1 MPDIGPDGHAR
12 PQGDGDLT
20 RPPSLMRIQETNLPV
35 QTGELESAPKV
46 AEKQRSS
53 IQEIVETLLLAVF
66 IFIAVRSIILNYRV
80 DGSSMLPNLHD
91 HEMLVVNR
99 RAYFHMNLNSLINWL
114 PGVHRDGQLIWY
126 PFDPPARGDI
136 VIFNPPG
143 QHTEPYIKRIIGL
156 PGDHVT
162 IHDGGVYVNGTRLDE
177 GYLNSD
183 TAWRG
188 TSAEYDVPAGHIF
201 VLGDNRN
208 NSSDSRVFGPVPVS
222 SVIGKAWIAY
232 WPPSEAHVL
241 HDPNY
246 SASP

>member
-1 MPDIGPDGHAR
+1 MVYLGGSVPDIGPDGHAR

-20 RPPSLMRIQETNLPV
+20 RPPSLMRIQETNLPA

-114 PGVHRDGQLIWY
+114 PGVHRDGQLIWELRA
-126 PFDPPARGDI
+126 DPACARSYAGSC
-136 VIFNPPG
+136 VARASG
-143 QHTEPYIKRIIGL
+143 RGRGCHT
-156 PGDHVT
+156 
-162 IHDGGVYVNGTRLDE
+162 
-177 GYLNSD
+177 
-183 TAWRG
+183 A
-188 TSAEYDVPAGHIF
+188 
-201 VLGDNRN
+201 
-208 NSSDSRVFGPVPVS
+208 
-222 SVIGKAWIAY
+222 
-232 WPPSEAHVL
+232 
-241 HDPNY
+241 
-246 SASP
+246 